1 MVLYD
6 IIVSVNFPRLCNG
19 STADSGSACGG
30 SNPPWGIL
38 RKPLK
43 MIIFRGFRLVEQP
56 MLFFGPFVY
65 RLGHEIL
72 NLKRRV
78 RFP

>member
-1 MVLYD
+1 MQEVEFCEAKLK
-6 IIVSVNFPRLCNG
+6 IVRVELCE
-19 STADSGSACGG
+19 AKLQEERKK
-30 SNPPWGIL
+30 L
-38 RKPLK
+38 RRSFL
-43 MIIFRGFRLVEQP
+43 RSS
-56 MLFFGPFVY
+56 GPFVY